1 MPDISPTPP
10 AEPRRG
16 GADLTKGPIGRTLLV
31 FSLPILGTNIV
42 QAMSGSINAIWVGK
56 LLGERALTATSNAN
70 LVLFILMAVVIGVGI
85 AATIL
90 VGQSIGMRNPD
101 QARRVVGTAATFF
114 AGAAVLLALAGYSLT
129 PTILGW
135 MGTPLDARPLAEA
148 YLEIIFVALPFI
160 YFLTFLGMVLRGSGD
175 SRTPFLFM
183 ILSAVLDAGLNP
195 LLILGV
201 GPFPAL
207 GVAGSATATLIS
219 QGVTICALLIWV
231 YRKKYDLRLTGP
243 TLAYLRPDWTLL
255 WSLITKG
262 TPMGLQMLVI
272 SGSAIVLISLVNS
285 FGTATSAAFGVTGQL
300 FAYLQMPAMAV
311 GAACSSMAAQNV
323 GAKLWDRVDGTARA
337 GIWLNVAMTGVLVV
351 VLYVVDRAALGLFL
365 PSGSP
370 SIEIAVRI
378 NLIVSWAFIPFG
390 VMMVL
395 FGVVRATGAVVAPLI
410 ILFVSL
416 VVIRLSFAEFL
427 LESWGADAIW
437 WSLSLGFIVAMLLS
451 LGYYRLGSWRDA
463 SMVAVPAT
471 AATVHP

>member
-1 MPDISPTPP
+1 MPDVAP
-10 AEPRRG
+10 AQPAGPRRG
-16 GADLTKGPIGRTLLV
+16 GADLTTGPIGRTLLM

-90 VGQSIGMRNPD
+90 VGQSMGMRNPD

-114 AGAAVLLALAGYSLT
+114 LGAAVLLALAGYGLT

-135 MGTPLDARPLAEA
+135 MGTPLDARPLAQD
-148 YLEIIFVALPFI
+148 YLQIIFVALPFI

-201 GPFPAL
+201 GPLPAL
-207 GVAGSATATLIS
+207 GIAGSATATLIA
-219 QGVTICALLIWV
+219 QGVTICALLTWV
-231 YRKKYDLRLTGP
+231 YAKKYDLRLTGP

-272 SGSAIVLISLVNS
+272 SGSAVVLISLINS
-285 FGTATSAAFGVTGQL
+285 FGVTTSAAYGVTAQL
-300 FAYLQMPAMAV
+300 WAYLQMPAMAV

-323 GAKLWDRVDGTARA
+323 GAGMWDRVDGTARA
-337 GIWLNVAMTGVLVV
+337 GVWLNVAMTGVLVV
-351 VLYVVDRAALGLFL
+351 VLDLVDQTALGLFL
-365 PSGSP
+365 PAGSP

-390 VMMVL
+390 IMMVL
-395 FGVVRATGAVVAPLI
+395 FGVVRATGAVVPPLI
-410 ILFVSL
+410 ILFLSL
-416 VVIRLSFAEFL
+416 VVVRLPFATL
-427 LESWGADAIW
+427 LIDRWGADAIW
-437 WSLSLGFIVAMLLS
+437 WSQSLGFIVSMLLS
-451 LGYYRLGSWRDA
+451 LGYYRFGGWRSA
-463 SMVAVPAT
+463 RMLTPAAPVAA
-471 AATVHP
+471 HP